1 MTGHSHDLLIIGAG
15 PGGYV
20 AAIRARQLGL
30 RVGLIERTHLG
41 GICLNWGCI
50 PTKAML
56 KGADLLRD
64 ARHGEHFGV
73 HLGDPAILPERLVA
87 RSIEVS
93 TQLSAG
99 VAYLLKKNG
108 VDVIWGQ
115 ADLIGPDTVEVCASL
130 TPAPR
135 GALGPGRYSAPHVI
149 LATGARPRTLPG
161 IEPDGH
167 LIWTYYEALRP
178 SAVPGSLIIVG
189 SGAIGIEFA
198 TIYAAMG
205 TKITL
210 IEREPRILP
219 LEDAEIAG
227 LMDKALHK
235 AGIVRHVGV
244 SLTKVTK
251 GADHVTAHLPDGTIL
266 MADRLLSAAGV
277 VANIDGLAALGVA
290 MSAGSILVDDV
301 GKTNVPGLY
310 AIGDLTGA
318 PMLAHKAEHD
328 GIRCVEAIA
337 GRVTGPHSPVPA
349 CIYASP
355 QIASVG
361 LTEAQALGAGRPV
374 RVGRFSLRGN
384 GKALVLGEP
393 DGLIKTVFCAQTDRL
408 LGAQLIGAEASELIN
423 GFTIAL
429 TLGAT
434 SAQLA
439 SVIFPHPTLSEA
451 MHESVLA
458 SREGAIHA

>member
-1 MTGHSHDLLIIGAG
+1 M
-15 PGGYV
+15 
-20 AAIRARQLGL
+20 
-30 RVGLIERTHLG
+30 
-41 GICLNWGCI
+41 
-50 PTKAML
+50 
-56 KGADLLRD
+56 
-64 ARHGEHFGV
+64 
-73 HLGDPAILPERLVA
+73 
-87 RSIEVS
+87 
-93 TQLSAG
+93 
-99 VAYLLKKNG
+99 
-108 VDVIWGQ
+108 
-115 ADLIGPDTVEVCASL
+115 
-130 TPAPR
+130 
-135 GALGPGRYSAPHVI
+135 
-149 LATGARPRTLPG
+149 PG
-161 IEPDGH
+161 IEPDGR
-167 LIWTYYEALRP
+167 LIWTHYDALRP
-178 SAVPGSLIIVG
+178 AAVPASMIIVG
-189 SGAIGIEFA
+189 TGAIGIEFA

-210 IEREPRILP
+210 IERELRILP

-235 AGIVRHVGV
+235 AGIVRYVCF
-244 SLTKVTK
+244 SLAKVTK
-251 GADHVTAHLPDGTIL
+251 GADHVSAHLPDGTIL
-266 MADRLLSAAGV
+266 TADRLQSAAGV
-277 VANIDGLAALGVA
+277 VVNIDGLAAFGVA
-290 MSAGSILVDDV
+290 MSAGSVLVDDV

-318 PMLAHKAEHD
+318 PMLAHKAEPD

-361 LTEAQALGAGRPV
+361 LTEAQALGAGRNV

-423 GFTIAL
+423 ELTIAL

-451 MHESVLA
+451 MYESVLA
-458 SREGAIHA
+458 AREGAIHD